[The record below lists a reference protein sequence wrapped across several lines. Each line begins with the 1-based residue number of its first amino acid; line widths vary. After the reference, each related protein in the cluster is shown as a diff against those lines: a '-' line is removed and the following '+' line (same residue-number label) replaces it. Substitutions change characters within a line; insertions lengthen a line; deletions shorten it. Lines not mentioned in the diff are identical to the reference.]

1 MISRNN
7 SYRIERNS
15 RTKVNLRI
23 CTYCPCLTRPI
34 ISVFIPIDKIRR
46 TITCIRPIGII
57 VFWYTRGRRCTIA
70 YRFPGLLNWFNFYLL
85 CNSFIRNL
93 ANTIGHIARD
103 SYNSGA
109 PLRDFYRSANL
120 CRCGLLI
127 YAHYGE
133 VRRGKHIPAILGRR
147 AVDILNSAIVFH
159 DERDNLAAIPS
170 FGYLYANLGFA
181 GILIFCGRRSH
192 IIGLYSAVN
201 SLNTGYYTR
210 MLGRSQR
217 RKVGAGYANGVVI
230 VAYGGVVGGNI
241 YCSISLKP
249 ALNKLI

>member
-1 MISRNN
+1 MAIAVGYNTVADCYLVAKCKLGSFTGLSVVLYTCFNC
-7 SYRIERNS
+7 NS
-15 RTKVNLRI
+15 R
-23 CTYCPCLTRPI
+23 
-34 ISVFIPIDKIRR
+34 IRR
-46 TITCIRPIGII
+46 IANFVVGHFTINGKD
-57 VFWYTRGRRCTIA
+57 FL
-70 YRFPGLLNWFNFYLL
+70 FPFY
-85 CNSFIRNL
+85 NR
-93 ANTIGHIARD
+93 
-103 SYNSGA
+103 
-109 PLRDFYRSANL
+109 YRSANL

-170 FGYLYANLGFA
+170 LGYLYANLGFA
-181 GILIFCGRRSH
+181 GISIVRGRRGH
-192 IIGLYSAVN
+192 VIGHYSAFN
-201 SLNTGYYTR
+201 SLNACYFSR

-230 VAYGGVVGGNI
+230 GGSIAATIAYGFVVGGNI

-249 ALNKLI
+249 ALYKHIRSGIGVAILHARANNAQYHANLFCNLSLVLM